1 MEKNVGR
8 IFVIA
13 GSMFGVAILLISP
26 LEAYD
31 SHHPDPMA
39 ILNGRGSHSHP
50 VAKKE
55 VKEDSATKGIQ
66 PWRMYK
72 RRKEG
77 RYVIKPEPYS
87 IDSKKSDPELLGPQ
101 RTIQTAETVA
111 ETAAPVPKA
120 VTSPAPPAPSAPK
133 APDAGMTR
141 DACIGM
147 IGQEKFDAYVQ
158 KYGGEKG
165 AIHRCLILKRLR

>member
-1 MEKNVGR
+1 MEKNMGR
-8 IFVIA
+8 TSVMA
-13 GSMFGVAILLISP
+13 GSLFIVAALLISP
-26 LEAYD
+26 LKAYD

-39 ILNGRGSHSHP
+39 ILNGHVSHSRP
-50 VAKKE
+50 A
-55 VKEDSATKGIQ
+55 VKEEEKEDNATKGIQ

-77 RYVIKPEPYS
+77 QYVIKPEPYS
-87 IDSKKSDPELLGPQ
+87 IGSKKSDPELLGPQ

-111 ETAAPVPKA
+111 ASAASASAVVPP
-120 VTSPAPPAPSAPK
+120 PAPPVPSAPK

>member
-1 MEKNVGR
+1 MEKNIGR

-13 GSMFGVAILLISP
+13 GSMFSVAILLISP

-39 ILNGRGSHSHP
+39 ILNGYVSHSRP

-55 VKEDSATKGIQ
+55 VKEDNATKGIQ

-77 RYVIKPEPYS
+77 QYVIKPEPYS
-87 IDSKKSDPELLGPQ
+87 IGSKKSDPELLGPQ
-101 RTIQTAETVA
+101 RTIQASETVA
-111 ETAAPVPKA
+111 ASAASA
-120 VTSPAPPAPSAPK
+120 SAIVTPPASPVPSAPK
-133 APDAGMTR
+133 APDTGMTR

>member
-1 MEKNVGR
+1 MEKNIWRTSMIV
-8 IFVIA
+8 
-13 GSMFGVAILLISP
+13 GSMFMVAALLISP

-31 SHHPDPMA
+31 SHHPNPMA
-39 ILNGRGSHSHP
+39 ILNGHVSHSRP
-50 VAKKE
+50 VVKKE
-55 VKEDSATKGIQ
+55 IKEVNATKKIQ

-77 RYVIKPEPYS
+77 QYVIKPEPYS
-87 IDSKKSDPELLGPQ
+87 IGSKKSDPELLGPQ

-111 ETAAPVPKA
+111 ATAAPVPAA
-120 VTSPAPPAPSAPK
+120 VTPPAPSAPK
-133 APDAGMTR
+133 TPTVGMTR

-165 AIHRCLILKRLR
+165 ALHRCLILKRLR